1 VSSQSWSDVAEG
13 DRVRLEIAFEGGQA
27 LTVNVPASTA
37 EDLDR
42 ALANGDAESLA
53 FEADDGRYTV
63 AIRKI
68 VFAKRYL
75 REGPVGFGS
84 SA

>member
-1 VSSQSWSDVAEG
+1 VADGE
-13 DRVRLEIAFEGGQA
+13 RVRLEIAFEGGQA
-27 LTVNVPASTA
+27 LTVSVPAATA
-37 EDLDR
+37 DELDR
-42 ALANGDAESLA
+42 ALADGGVESLS

-68 VFAKRYL
+68 VFAKRFL

-84 SA
+84 SG